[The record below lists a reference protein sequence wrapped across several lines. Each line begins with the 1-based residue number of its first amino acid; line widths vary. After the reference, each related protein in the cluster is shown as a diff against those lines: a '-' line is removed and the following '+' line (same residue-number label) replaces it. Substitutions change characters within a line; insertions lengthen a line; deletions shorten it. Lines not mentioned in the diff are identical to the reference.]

1 MKCFQ
6 IYKEEVLIINEDKEY
21 KDTLS
26 NFLLDSELSSS
37 FPSFIVYDDYQGQCM
52 INGEL
57 KDFPNT
63 EYEELIS
70 NIGTYIEAKNKR
82 MHVPP
87 HEPTKEKKLQIE
99 ANSTRV
105 NLQTMAI
112 NAMMMT
118 LAGNDLTDAKREYQT
133 SLLAISDDVA
143 LKIPDVFPTWSGDG
157 VECKKD
163 TKLTYNGVLYK
174 VLQDHTS
181 QSTWTPDAAPSLFTK
196 VLTSTDGQPSQWI
209 QPDSTNPYMTG
220 DKVIYNGHCYQST
233 IDNNVWA
240 PDAYPDGWN
249 MLY

>member
-1 MKCFQ
+1 ME
-6 IYKEEVLIINEDKEY
+6 KEETK
-21 KDTLS
+21 
-26 NFLLDSELSSS
+26 
-37 FPSFIVYDDYQGQCM
+37 IVYTYDDDGKYTGTKTLDNTDRSPIGGAWQIPAGCTEIAPPDPSEGM
-52 INGEL
+52 ELVWNGESWEQQP
-57 KDFPNT
+57 KP
-63 EYEELIS
+63 EEP
-70 NIGTYIEAKNKR
+70 E
-82 MHVPP
+82 PP
-87 HEPTKEKKLQIE
+87 EPTEPTEDEKLQME

-118 LAGNDLTDAKREYQT
+118 LAGNDITDAKREYQT
-133 SLLAISDDVA
+133 SLMSIGDDVA
-143 LKIPDVFPTWSGDG
+143 LKIPDVFPVWSGES
-157 VECKKD
+157 VEYKKD

-181 QSTWTPDAAPSLFTK
+181 QASWTPDAAPSLFTK

-240 PDAYPDGWN
+240 PDEYPDGWN

>member
-1 MKCFQ
+1 MDKSETKLVYTYGDDGKYTGTKTLDYTDRSPISGAWQ
-6 IYKEEVLIINEDKEY
+6 IPAGCTEMNPPEPLDGMELVWDGAEWKQQPKPEEPE
-21 KDTLS
+21 S
-26 NFLLDSELSSS
+26 
-37 FPSFIVYDDYQGQCM
+37 P
-52 INGEL
+52 
-57 KDFPNT
+57 
-63 EYEELIS
+63 
-70 NIGTYIEAKNKR
+70 
-82 MHVPP
+82 
-87 HEPTKEKKLQIE
+87 EPTEPTEEEKLQME
-99 ANSTRV
+99 ANTTRA

-133 SLLAISDDVA
+133 SLMSISDDVA
-143 LKIPDVFPTWSGDG
+143 LKMPDVFPVWSGDG
-157 VECKKD
+157 VEYKKD
-163 TKLTYNGVLYK
+163 TKLTYNGIPYK

>member
-1 MKCFQ
+1 MD
-6 IYKEEVLIINEDKEY
+6 KEETKLVY
-21 KDTLS
+21 T
-26 NFLLDSELSSS
+26 
-37 FPSFIVYDDYQGQCM
+37 YDDDGKY
-52 INGEL
+52 
-57 KDFPNT
+57 
-63 EYEELIS
+63 
-70 NIGTYIEAKNKR
+70 IGTKTLDYTDRSPISGAWQIPAGCTETA
-82 MHVPP
+82 PP
-87 HEPTKEKKLQIE
+87 KDKDGFDIIWNGTSWEYQKKAAEPEEPAPPTEPTEDEKLQM
-99 ANSTRV
+99 AAASAKV

-118 LAGNDLTDAKREYQT
+118 LAGNDISDARQEYQT
-133 SLLAISDDVA
+133 SLMSISDDVA
-143 LKIPDVFPTWSGDG
+143 LKIPDVFPAWSGDG
-157 VECKKD
+157 VEYKKD

-181 QSTWTPDAAPSLFTK
+181 QASWTPDASPSLFAK
-196 VLTSTDGQPSQWI
+196 VLTSTDGEPTQWI